1 MNSWATPV
9 TLAAAGIRSPSPRL
23 SRRSGNPEPQPPSFS
38 PQQESGAPA
47 PVFLAAAGIQSPDY
61 APATFWQ
68 RRRAAGGR
76 PCPLR
81 HLPQRN
87 LQYKKWAVDSRPGGN
102 LGGETGRISPSSWPN
117 TSASSAGL
125 LRGCWSWSAPALEGC
140 GLSWVPGCRRRRSR
154 LPGSGGSGSPARC
167 PPGWR

>member
-1 MNSWATPV
+1 MGHSGNS
-9 TLAAAGIRSPSPRL
+9 GGG
-23 SRRSGNPEPQPPSFS
+23 GNPEPQPPSFS
-38 PQQESGAPA
+38 PQRESGAPA

-68 RRRAAGGR
+68 RRRPAGGR
-76 PCPLR
+76 PYPLR

-102 LGGETGRISPSSWPN
+102 LGAETGRISPSSWPN
-117 TSASSAGL
+117 SGLNTLASSAGL

-140 GLSWVPGCRRRRSR
+140 GLSWVPGCRRPRSR